1 MMKLKISWQ
10 ENMVQFEK
18 MKNDLKDRQVRIF
31 FYELS

>member
-18 MKNDLKDRQVRIF
+18 MKDDLKERQV
-31 FYELS
+31 LLDS